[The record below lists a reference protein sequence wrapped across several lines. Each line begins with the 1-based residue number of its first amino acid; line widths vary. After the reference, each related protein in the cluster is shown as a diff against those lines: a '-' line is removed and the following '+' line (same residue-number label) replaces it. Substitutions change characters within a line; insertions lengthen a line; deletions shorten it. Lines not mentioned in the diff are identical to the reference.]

1 MSSIYDALK
10 RTQSDNQLTYPMG
23 PHGPS
28 PSRKWYW
35 VILGAILISSVG
47 TMGVLYTLGL
57 LGPEEKSRTQAP
69 TVHQAPRSVPAP
81 KPVPSVTPASVRPV
95 PPVPVQLPEPRQA
108 TAPAAQAGE
117 APQTASLDP
126 DRLWDL
132 MRKAERLH
140 QKGDLEGAIK
150 AYTEL
155 IALAPNFV
163 GLKISLGGLYYED
176 RQYDQALRIYR
187 KALAGAPGN
196 AKLLNNIGSVLLAKN
211 EAEPALKYFIQAHR
225 ISADYVEPLYNMAC
239 AYARLKKNGAALS
252 SLRQACIMQPE
263 ARLWAKRD
271 PDLKA
276 LRGDKEFEEI
286 VRAQ

>member
-10 RTQSDNQLTYPMG
+10 RSQNEKQLSFPIGSYGT
-23 PHGPS
+23 S
-28 PSRKWYW
+28 SSKKWYW
-35 VILGAILISSVG
+35 VILGAILFSSIC
-47 TMGVLYTLGL
+47 TMGILYSIGL
-57 LGPEEKSRTQAP
+57 LGPEEKSQTVPRPVHTAQLAAP
-69 TVHQAPRSVPAP
+69 VEKQVPMIPAP
-81 KPVPSVTPASVRPV
+81 QSNTKQVTA
-95 PPVPVQLPEPRQA
+95 
-108 TAPAAQAGE
+108 
-117 APQTASLDP
+117 APQPKESRQNVPIDP

-132 MRKAERLH
+132 MRKAEKLH
-140 QKGDLEGAIK
+140 QKGDLEGAIQ
-150 AYTEL
+150 AYNEL
-155 IALAPNFV
+155 ISLAPTFID
-163 GLKISLGGLYYED
+163 LKISLGGLYYED
-176 RQYDQALRIYR
+176 KQYDQALDIYK

-196 AKLLNNIGSVLLAKN
+196 AKLMNNIGSVLLAKN

-225 ISADYVEPLYNMAC
+225 ISSDYVEPLYNMAC

>member
-10 RTQSDNQLTYPMG
+10 RTQSENQLTYPMG

-35 VILGAILISSVG
+35 LILGVILISSVG
-47 TMGVLYTLGL
+47 TMGILYSLGL
-57 LGPEEKSRTQAP
+57 LGPEEKIEA
-69 TVHQAPRSVPAP
+69 AAP
-81 KPVPSVTPASVRPV
+81 KVHHAPIAAPGPQPASPVMTAPARPV
-95 PPVPVQLPEPRQA
+95 PPVPAQQPEPGLTAA
-108 TAPAAQAGE
+108 TQPKE

-132 MRKAERLH
+132 MRKAEKLH

-155 IALAPNFV
+155 IALAPNV
-163 GLKISLGGLYYED
+163 VELKISLGGLYYED
-176 RQYDQALRIYR
+176 RQYDQALRIYK

-196 AKLLNNIGSVLLAKN
+196 AKLMNNMGSVLLAKN

-225 ISADYVEPLYNMAC
+225 ISSDYVEPLYNMAC